1 MTLNDLSSEQQE
13 FVHLALSGKN
23 VLCDACIGSGKTST
37 INVLCDAYPPE
48 RRILYLTYNR
58 LLKLDAKDK
67 IKNGNVLVQNY
78 HGFASLLLNKRGIR
92 NCGQGEQLA
101 MVLEKKVPIPPI
113 DTLIIDEYQDINDE
127 IAELLKYIRSQNPGL
142 QIVAVGDMKQKIYDD
157 TALDVW
163 EFMQDFLGRHEQ
175 VVFTKC
181 FRISHDLA
189 ERLGNIWG
197 KTINGVNG
205 SCIVEQMSVDEVTEF
220 LNKQNPKDVL
230 CLGARIGAMT
240 KVLNDLENRPGNL
253 YDKHHVYASIA
264 DNDGDKAV
272 APSSGV
278 GIFTTFDGSKGM
290 ERPICVVFDFTEE
303 YWSSRTSKPMSR
315 YEILR
320 NLFCVAAS
328 RGKQRIIFVNYD
340 HPLSDKSLMTPTGM
354 NCVFRHPF
362 SFSEMFDHKFIEDVD
377 ACYKLLEVTPIEHN
391 DNTTIDVQAADAMI
405 DLSPCI
411 SIYMQAGFFN
421 SYDIDDA
428 LAYYMD
434 LHDDMQYLKI
444 KKGATVEDKVLL
456 LTALETNQCRYVKQV
471 KPPFVNAKAKMS
483 LSMRLGTVFTP
494 DEYVQARGD
503 IDIHTNDHKVI
514 YTSGLADAVKNN
526 TVYCI
531 KFISSLAHKH
541 FLQCACSMIALGLPY
556 GVVWNVKSN
565 LMYSVKIKDKDALI
579 DAILKCITKRAYN
592 GADYYTCRKGFV
604 QDTASIIDRWTDDG
618 YAEEPTAITSGDGI
632 AIIKQ
637 GTRYFVMDGARRN
650 TLNDNF
656 GLGFADVKDAC
667 LAYAKSCELQKTVDH
682 DSPYSE
688 VEFWLDQNKAFEEY
702 MTQVSHE
709 IEQHEEGPYAKYKSF
724 ATPAVRKM
732 LAEKG
737 LTITFP
743 EKVLIKVWKM
753 RRAEDAMYQKIE
765 EAKKQNSPNVPL
777 DEAFFDSELVDSV
790 EGSIESAKA
799 KSKPKKES
807 ALPFSKYGAD
817 EKKSY
822 RVVKSDEL
830 SKPNQPRYVV
840 VEAATDKVLDNANG
854 YGYLSY
860 QAAWKG
866 YSYKSKHHLD
876 GTKKPISKSAK
887 EQAKKKA
894 AFFSTDSEQLS
905 FG

>member
-1 MTLNDLSSEQQE
+1 M
-13 FVHLALSGKN
+13 
-23 VLCDACIGSGKTST
+23 
-37 INVLCDAYPPE
+37 LCDAYPPE

-67 IKNGNVLVQNY
+67 IKNHNVLVQNY
-78 HGFASLLLNKRGIR
+78 HGFASLLLNKKGIR

-101 MVLEKKVPIPPI
+101 MVLEKKIPIPPI

-272 APSSGV
+272 APSSDV

-391 DNTTIDVQAADAMI
+391 DNTTIDVQAADPWN
-405 DLSPCI
+405 LQH
-411 SIYMQAGFFN
+411 Y
-421 SYDIDDA
+421 
-428 LAYYMD
+428 
-434 LHDDMQYLKI
+434 
-444 KKGATVEDKVLL
+444 
-456 LTALETNQCRYVKQV
+456 
-471 KPPFVNAKAKMS
+471 
-483 LSMRLGTVFTP
+483 RLQSDFHH
-494 DEYVQARGD
+494 
-503 IDIHTNDHKVI
+503 DIH
-514 YTSGLADAVKNN
+514 
-526 TVYCI
+526 
-531 KFISSLAHKH
+531 
-541 FLQCACSMIALGLPY
+541 
-556 GVVWNVKSN
+556 
-565 LMYSVKIKDKDALI
+565 
-579 DAILKCITKRAYN
+579 
-592 GADYYTCRKGFV
+592 RK
-604 QDTASIIDRWTDDG
+604 
-618 YAEEPTAITSGDGI
+618 
-632 AIIKQ
+632 
-637 GTRYFVMDGARRN
+637 
-650 TLNDNF
+650 
-656 GLGFADVKDAC
+656 
-667 LAYAKSCELQKTVDH
+667 
-682 DSPYSE
+682 
-688 VEFWLDQNKAFEEY
+688 
-702 MTQVSHE
+702 
-709 IEQHEEGPYAKYKSF
+709 
-724 ATPAVRKM
+724 
-732 LAEKG
+732 
-737 LTITFP
+737 
-743 EKVLIKVWKM
+743 
-753 RRAEDAMYQKIE
+753 
-765 EAKKQNSPNVPL
+765 
-777 DEAFFDSELVDSV
+777 
-790 EGSIESAKA
+790 
-799 KSKPKKES
+799 
-807 ALPFSKYGAD
+807 
-817 EKKSY
+817 
-822 RVVKSDEL
+822 
-830 SKPNQPRYVV
+830 
-840 VEAATDKVLDNANG
+840 
-854 YGYLSY
+854 
-860 QAAWKG
+860 
-866 YSYKSKHHLD
+866 
-876 GTKKPISKSAK
+876 
-887 EQAKKKA
+887 
-894 AFFSTDSEQLS
+894 
-905 FG
+905 